1 MAVPS
6 PQGRRKMIPFFETR
20 KAYTPTMFSHI
31 GLTCKDP
38 VVIERFYSKYFGFKR
53 ARVIPLG
60 DDQILFIKSGHFYM
74 ELFKAKEQSPL
85 AEPKDDG
92 YPWAGLRHLAFEVE
106 SVDAK
111 LAEMGA
117 DAKIML
123 GPADFSDF
131 IPGWKG
137 AWIADPE
144 GNIVE
149 LNQGYV
155 DQVTPPQLP

>member
-1 MAVPS
+1 
-6 PQGRRKMIPFFETR
+6 MIPFFEPR
-20 KAYTPTMFSHI
+20 NVPVPTIFSHI

-74 ELFKAKEQSPL
+74 ELFKAKAVSPL
-85 AEPKDDG
+85 EPPKDDG
-92 YPWAGLRHLAFEVE
+92 YPWSGVRHLAFEVE
-106 SVDAK
+106 NVDAK
-111 LAEMGA
+111 LTELGNAV
-117 DAKIML
+117 KIML
-123 GPADFSDF
+123 GPADFGDF

-137 AWIADPE
+137 AWVADPE
-144 GNIVE
+144 GNIIE

-155 DQVTPPQLP
+155 DQALPPALA

>member
-1 MAVPS
+1 
-6 PQGRRKMIPFFETR
+6 MIPIFEPV
-20 KAYTPTMFSHI
+20 KSHAIPTFFSHI

-38 VVIERFYSKYFGFKR
+38 AAQERFYVKYFGFRR

-60 DDQILFIKSGHFYM
+60 DDQILFIKSGNFYI

-85 AEPKDDG
+85 PAPKEDG
-92 YPWAGLRHLAFEVE
+92 YLFAGLRHLAFEVE
-106 SVDAK
+106 SVDDK
-111 LAEMGA
+111 LAELGSSV
-117 DAKIML
+117 KIML

-137 AWIADPE
+137 AWVADPE
-144 GNIVE
+144 GNIIE

-155 DQVTPPQLP
+155 DQVTPPPLA

>member
-1 MAVPS
+1 
-6 PQGRRKMIPFFETR
+6 MIPSIEQPKTFV
-20 KAYTPTMFSHI
+20 PTIFSHI

-38 VVIERFYSKYFGFKR
+38 AVIERFYSKYFGFKR

-74 ELFKAKEQSPL
+74 ELFKAKEQSPI
-85 AEPKDDG
+85 AAPKDDG
-92 YPWAGLRHLAFEVE
+92 YPWPGLRHLAFEVE
-106 SVDAK
+106 NVDDK
-111 LAEMGA
+111 LAELGSA
-117 DAKIML
+117 AKIML

-137 AWIADPE
+137 AWVADPE
-144 GNIVE
+144 GNIIE

-155 DQVTPPQLP
+155 DQVNPATPGLTSSLQSSPA

>member
-1 MAVPS
+1 
-6 PQGRRKMIPFFETR
+6 MIPFFEQR
-20 KAYTPTMFSHI
+20 KAPVPTLFSHI

-38 VVIERFYSKYFGFKR
+38 LVIERFYTRFFGFKR

-60 DDQILFIKSGHFYM
+60 DDQIIFIKSGNFYI

-85 AEPKDDG
+85 PAPKDDG
-92 YPWAGLRHLAFEVE
+92 YPFAGLRHLAFEVE

-111 LAEMGA
+111 LAELG
-117 DAKIML
+117 DAVKIML

-137 AWIADPE
+137 AWVADPE
-144 GNIVE
+144 GNIFE

-155 DQVTPPQLP
+155 DQVNPPPLA